1 MTPDFRNLAGRPVIV
16 GAGLAGLATAL
27 FLAPRPVVL
36 VTKAPLGAEAA
47 SPWAQGGMAA
57 AMGEDDHTDLHAADT
72 IAAGDGLCDETAVR
86 RIIEAA
92 PAAIAALARFG
103 VGFDQHP
110 DGRFRLGLEAAHG
123 RNRIVHADGDGTGRE
138 IVRALVAAARATPG
152 ITCLEYAE
160 VRRLLTDAH
169 GAIAG
174 VLIARAEGVAVLPTR
189 RVVLA
194 TGGIGGLYEESTNP
208 RGCFGQG
215 LVLAAHAGAV
225 IADPEFVQFHPTA
238 FASAARPMRL
248 VSEAVRGEGATLVDE
263 AGHRFLAAEPGA
275 ELAPRDIVARA
286 IGRQIDAGHR
296 VYLDARERP
305 GRGFATRFPSIAAI
319 CRAQGLDP
327 ERDPIPV
334 RPAAHYHMG
343 GVAVD
348 AEGRSTVEG
357 LWAAGEVASTG
368 LHGANRLASNSLTE
382 AAVMAA
388 TVAASIEARPAPSE
402 RRIAPAIAPPL
413 ASPDP
418 APVGPILSRHAGL
431 IRDAD
436 GLRRAVRE
444 LLPMASGRGAAA
456 DPALA
461 ALFVTV
467 GASLRQESRGA
478 HFRSDHP
485 ARDAAARRT
494 VLTLDS
500 VMSAASEIA
509 ETSLPAARIA

>member
-1 MTPDFRNLAGRPVIV
+1 MTPDLRDLAGRPVIV

-36 VTKAPLGAEAA
+36 VTKAPLGAEAS

-57 AMGEDDHTDLHAADT
+57 AMGGDDHPTLHAEDT
-72 IAAGDGLCDETAVR
+72 IAAGDGLCDEATVR
-86 RIIEAA
+86 RIVDAA

-103 VGFDQHP
+103 VGFDRHT
-110 DGRFRLGLEAAHG
+110 DGGFRLGLEAAHG
-123 RNRIVHADGDGTGRE
+123 RNRIVHAEGDGTGRE
-138 IVRALVAAARATPG
+138 IVRALVAAVRATPS
-152 ITCLEYAE
+152 IACLEQAE
-160 VRRLLTDAH
+160 IRRLLTDAH
-169 GAIAG
+169 GSVAG
-174 VLIARAEGVAVLPTR
+174 VLIARSEGVAVLPTR

-215 LVLAAHAGAV
+215 LVLAARAGAV

-248 VSEAVRGEGATLVDE
+248 VSEAVRGEGAALVDE

-286 IGRQIDAGHR
+286 IWRQIEAGHR
-296 VYLDARERP
+296 VFLDARERP
-305 GRGFATRFPSIAAI
+305 GNGFARRFPSIAAI
-319 CRAQGLDP
+319 CRAEGVDP

-348 AEGRSTVEG
+348 ADGQSTVEG

-382 AAVMAA
+382 AVVLAA
-388 TVAASIEARPAPSE
+388 AVAASIEARPAPAE
-402 RRIAPAIAPPL
+402 GRFMPAAAAPLPPDN
-413 ASPDP
+413 P
-418 APVGPILSRHAGL
+418 GPIRPILARHAGVL
-431 IRDAD
+431 RDAD
-436 GLRRAVRE
+436 GFRQAVRD
-444 LLPMASGRGAAA
+444 LLPLASGRTATA

-461 ALFVTV
+461 ALLVAV
-467 GASLRQESRGA
+467 GAYRRRESRGA

-485 ARDAAARRT
+485 ARETFPRRT
-494 VLTLDS
+494 FLTLDT
-500 VMSAASEIA
+500 VMSAASEIV
-509 ETSLPAARIA
+509 ESNLPAARIA

>member
-1 MTPDFRNLAGRPVIV
+1 MSPDFRDLAGRPVIV

-36 VTKAPLGAEAA
+36 VTKAPLGAEAS

-57 AMGEDDHTDLHAADT
+57 AIGEDDHPDLHAGDT
-72 IAAGDGLCDETAVR
+72 IAAGDGLCDESAVR

-92 PAAIAALARFG
+92 PKAIAALARFG
-103 VGFDQHP
+103 VGFDRHP
-110 DGRFRLGLEAAHG
+110 EGGFRLGLEAAHG

-138 IVRALVAAARATPG
+138 IVRALVAAVRTTPSV
-152 ITCLEYAE
+152 TCLEHAE
-160 VRRLLTDAH
+160 VRRILTDSH
-169 GAIAG
+169 GSVAG
-174 VLIARAEGVAVLPTR
+174 VLIASADGVAPLPTR

-194 TGGIGGLYEESTNP
+194 TGGIGGLFEESTNP

-215 LVLAAHAGAV
+215 LVLAARAGAV

-263 AGHRFLAAEPGA
+263 AGRRFLASEPGA

-286 IGRQIDAGHR
+286 IGRQIEAGHD

-319 CRAQGLDP
+319 CRAEGLDP

-388 TVAASIEARPAPSE
+388 AVAASIGASEAPPE
-402 RRIAPAIAPPL
+402 GRIAPTL
-413 ASPDP
+413 AVSLPAPDP
-418 APVGPILSRHAGL
+418 AQVRPILSRHAGL
-431 IRDAD
+431 IRHAD
-436 GLRRAVRE
+436 SLRRAVMD

-485 ARDAAARRT
+485 ARASAACRT
-494 VLTLDS
+494 VLTLDA